1 MEYQSVLLLI
11 NDHDAAALPSGTGF
25 LGSWTLPGFC
35 HRRPRLAHHRFFC
48 FVSFFLC
55 RASIIPICIPI
66 YSSFSIILARRAPLS
81 VSLCLSATVYYCTL
95 LLLLTSFQSSPP
107 PRPAARG

>member
-25 LGSWTLPGFC
+25 LGSWTLF
-35 HRRPRLAHHRFFC
+35 LSLQ
-48 FVSFFLC
+48 SFDSSYL
-55 RASIIPICIPI
+55 SVPIDCYTPLRIPI

-107 PRPAARG
+107 TSRGSRLTAFTQR